1 MKKFVRVLFALI
13 VALTAVSCDK
23 NEGGEVTAER
33 NIVTVDG
40 KKYTMTIFECASSD
54 HAIYPSAAT
63 ADGVLGLF
71 CDVDFSFLNK
81 KVNIRSAVSAEE
93 MGWFFTL
100 HGTDFS
106 DGEVSISPIRS
117 DTDPKDIP
125 AEKDFNG
132 WFRLDTKGTF
142 IKLTFDINV
151 MGKHFVGWL
160 EDDNWWREVPR

>member
-33 NIVTVDG
+33 NTVIVDG

-63 ADGVLGLF
+63 ADGALGLC
-71 CDVDFSFLNK
+71 CDVDFPFLNK
-81 KVNIRSAVSAEE
+81 KVNIRSTVSTEE
-93 MGWFFTL
+93 MGWFFTV

-106 DGEVSISPIRS
+106 EEDLSISPIRS

-160 EDDNWWREVPR
+160 EDDNWRREVPR